1 MLRRVHIAR
10 LAFQHSPETEQRL
23 ALYKTTKKS
32 QNFGSSPEDDRNKAF
47 EASGKPRD
55 DFMKEMLGEARGRMS
70 FLNELADIDLSS
82 TESVTDFY
90 ENNRRTFE
98 DADFLGRTLDEH
110 EDVRSAVRDMLA
122 MPGVREQMAAAR
134 ELMDSLKNIDFLDS
148 SEAQKDAIEAYFDAN
163 NDKFRIVLGAKF
175 REYEDMFLRYEKDSG
190 EGDGKA
196 LTRKS
201 KLYVT
206 EYIVAESLRPAMEK
220 ERLEAEENREKGPQ
234 FSFCSEAE
242 MKQTLAS
249 AKDTMSPKQFDDLMA
264 KPPSS
269 FIWKGFIYFN
279 VDHPR
284 NRNADERRN
293 TIAHELTH
301 FEIDRASRGPGFL
314 KKFETHF
321 RDKGV
326 WEELKKAVDASYAN
340 SGGFDSASDED
351 YMHEILAIYTADTV
365 QADDKENLKMICTIV
380 AGVFEPPLTA
390 DAQELADSLSELNG
404 AVRTSFAANAETAE
418 NNLSTSIAESD
429 ERKLANET
437 LERTDNKAR
446 RNPDEE
452 AKAKKEIADEN
463 EKKGKEANSPA
474 AVEAKISETLT
485 RINNFKQQLGS
496 IKMKVSKLPQKQREE
511 SEAGLAMVEK
521 LVEKDLPDLI
531 MFQGW
536 MDTLARWDTA
546 ESDGGPS
553 DEKRRFLAK
562 NCGLGDTA
570 NISESERKEIL
581 KAIME
586 AVATIDGPLSDV
598 EDFDKNAADAPKK
611 DKEIQ
616 QSKGYLRWIKE
627 NIFTSGN
634 GIEWMSIYDV
644 IRVFKVHQEAW
655 VAKYKENQERRVYR
669 MAKHTNIRKDL
680 QPTLD
685 KQSRSANEKQTSD
698 FADYLKTS
706 GLDYMQLMDKEK
718 GLYYR
723 LDNVNEKKAVL
734 EFAAEK
740 AWLYDLDPLDGTNV
754 YGMNFIAEFGP
765 EAFLHLVQSYEG
777 GKSKEEKRGHEK
789 VNKRPDIPPM
799 IKDLVHELK
808 DKNLFAAKGIFKR
821 IQEKAKLTH
830 SHLWAMTTFLSQ
842 LRKDPDLLR
851 TLDKGLLDDFGNIGI
866 GESAWGLT
874 MFKFMRHDLMKLKD
888 GAAFGTT
895 CKLDKTIVKI
905 ESRIKSA
912 LGSNPKFRTHG
923 GDINNMEEAVAWIL
937 AGKTLKEPGLTLSIF
952 ENDFNDYR
960 EWWLENANTTTSA
973 AKTDDDFFH
982 PDGSDI
988 MLTGEA
994 IIKEVGTRDSTGRP
1008 THQRKAPNFYASII
1022 DRYDELRKDNPAAL
1036 LNYRK
1041 EMKGKFR
1048 QWLRTYISSN
1058 AASAGQMPEEMDG
1071 KNRYLLDEMLA
1082 RGIFDEADII
1092 STLRS
1097 NIFTMKEEN
1106 GVKVPANKP
1115 LYERIQLAI
1124 AKGKKE
1130 IEATKNFSTLA
1141 PSDTSAS
1148 SRSSRVN
1155 VKQQAI

>member
-23 ALYKTTKKS
+23 TLYKATKRN
-32 QNFGSSPEDDRNKAF
+32 QNFGNSPEDDRDKALD
-47 EASGKPRD
+47 AAGKPRD
-55 DFMKEMLGEARGRMS
+55 EFMKEMLGEARGRLS
-70 FLNELADIDLSS
+70 FLNELADIDVDS
-82 TESVTDFY
+82 TERVTDFY
-90 ENNRRTFE
+90 RENRSTLEN
-98 DADFLGRTLDEH
+98 ADFLGRTLDEH
-110 EDVRSAVRDMLA
+110 EDVRGAIRDMLA
-122 MPGVREQMAAAR
+122 LPGVREQMTAAR
-134 ELMDSLKNIDFLDS
+134 ELMESLRNIDFQDS

-175 REYEDMFLRYEKDSG
+175 RDYEEMFLRFEKDSG
-190 EGDGKA
+190 NGDGKE
-196 LTRKS
+196 LTRDG

-220 ERLEAEENREKGPQ
+220 ERQEAEEKREKGPE

-284 NRNADERRN
+284 NRNSEERRN

-301 FEIDRASRGPGFL
+301 FEIDRASRGPAFL
-314 KKFETHF
+314 KKFEMHF
-321 RDKGV
+321 RAKGV
-326 WEELKKAVDASYAN
+326 WENLKQAVDASYAN

-365 QADDKENLKMICTIV
+365 QADDKENLKQICTIV
-380 AGVFEPPLTA
+380 AGVFEPPLTR

-418 NNLSTSIAESD
+418 NNLSESIAESD
-429 ERKLANET
+429 ERKLAQET

-452 AKAKKEIADEN
+452 KKAKKEIADDN
-463 EKKGKEANSPA
+463 EKKGEEANSPGK
-474 AVEAKISETLT
+474 VEAKISETLQ
-485 RINNFKQQLGS
+485 RIGKFKQQLGS
-496 IKMKVSKLPQKQREE
+496 IKEKVAKLPEKERKE

-536 MDTLARWDTA
+536 MDTLSRWDTP
-546 ESDGGPS
+546 ENDGGPS
-553 DEKRRFLAK
+553 EEKRRFLAK

-570 NISESERKEIL
+570 TISESQRKEIL
-581 KAIME
+581 KAVME

-598 EDFDKNAADAPKK
+598 EDFDKNADDTPKK
-611 DKEIQ
+611 KDDKEIQ

-634 GIEWMSIYDV
+634 GIEWMSIYDIV
-644 IRVFKVHQEAW
+644 RVFKVHQEAW

-669 MAKHTNIRKDL
+669 VAKHTNIRKDL

-723 LDNVNEKKAVL
+723 LDNINEKKAVL

-740 AWLYDLDPLDGTNV
+740 AWLYDIDPLDGHNV
-754 YGMNFIAEFGP
+754 YGVDFIAEFGP

-799 IKDLVHELK
+799 IKDLIHELH

-830 SHLWAMTTFLSQ
+830 SHLWAMTTFLSEM
-842 LRKDPDLLR
+842 RKDPALLR

-874 MFKFMRHDLMKLKD
+874 MFKMLRDDLMRLKE
-888 GAAFGTT
+888 GAEFGTT
-895 CKLDKTIVKI
+895 CILDKTIVKI
-905 ESRIKSA
+905 EKRITDA
-912 LGSNPKFRTHG
+912 LGPNPVFRTNQG
-923 GDINNMEEAVAWIL
+923 KIKTMEEAVAWVM
-937 AGKTLKEPGLTLSIF
+937 ASKTLKEPGLTLTIF
-952 ENDFNDYR
+952 DNDFSDYR
-960 EWWLENANTTTSA
+960 AWWLERANTTTSA
-973 AKTDDDFFH
+973 AKTDDDFFGTE
-982 PDGSDI
+982 GSDI

-1008 THQRKAPNFYASII
+1008 THQRKAPNFYASVI
-1022 DRYDELRKDNPAAL
+1022 DRYDELRKDNPASL
-1036 LNYRK
+1036 LNYRS

-1071 KNRYLLDEMLA
+1071 KNRYLLDAMLE
-1082 RGIFDEADII
+1082 RGIFDPNDII

-1097 NIFTMKEEN
+1097 NIFGKDKD
-1106 GVKVPANKP
+1106 GKP
-1115 LYERIQLAI
+1115 NNEPLFNRINAAI
-1124 AKGKKE
+1124 EKGKRE